1 MACARPSPT
10 GATLNWSRRRGAS
23 GAPTGGRAD
32 AKAVL
37 AGDGRHDRRVDR
49 PQAVPGGGEAHPER
63 HGARVDRRAD
73 RARGGGPGLRRRR
86 PGGDARARGANPRGD
101 RHRRQH
107 QRRRVAKARAGK
119 AHPGAWQSET
129 VRSAEI
135 RARFLGHFE
144 RNGHTVVP
152 SAPLPFDDPNL
163 LFVAAGMVQFVP
175 YFIGQQAA
183 PWPRATSVQ
192 KCIRTLDIDEV
203 GKTTRHGTFFQMN
216 GNFSF
221 GDYFKEGAIKLA
233 WDLSTQSVDEG
244 GFGLDGD
251 RIWATVYLD
260 DDEAIDIWH
269 KVIGLPLDRIVRKGM
284 DDNFWS
290 MGIAGPC
297 GPCSE
302 LYYDR
307 GPDYG
312 VEGGPAVDEDRYM
325 EYWNLVFMQ
334 NQRGPQSGPGK
345 SDFPIL
351 GELPKKNIDT
361 GMGMERMA
369 TLMQGVD
376 NLYEIDETR
385 PVLDK
390 AAELAGKV
398 YGAHSGHAATQS
410 HPDDVRLRVVADHV
424 RTSLMLIGD
433 GVTPAN
439 EGRGYVL
446 RRIMRR
452 AIRAMRL
459 LGVQEPVLPHLLP
472 VSRDAMAPS
481 YPELASDFERIS
493 TYAYAE
499 EEAFLQTLRAG
510 TTILDV
516 AVAETKRAGGRELS
530 GASAF
535 QLHDTYG
542 FPIDLTLE
550 MAAEQG
556 IAVDEAGF
564 RRLMAEQRARAKAD
578 ARAKKT
584 AHADLSL
591 YRAARDTADATDFTG
606 YFEIAREAVVTSI
619 IGDAGLLP
627 AAGEGDDVEI
637 VLDATPFYAEGGGQ
651 QPDWGRITVNSGGRE
666 AELTVVDVQQPVP
679 GLITHRVTVLSGA
692 VRPGDLV
699 LAQVDPNRRASVSR
713 SHSAT
718 HLLHAGLRRSLGDSA
733 AQAGS
738 LNAPGRLRFDF
749 KTPSAVPASV
759 LGEVEEEINDVL
771 LRDLEVRWFVTDQ
784 TEARRIGAIA
794 MFGEKYGDQVRVVEI
809 GDYSRELCGGTHVPR
824 SSVIGMVKLL
834 SEASIGSGTRR
845 VEALVG
851 LDAFRYLARE
861 HVLVQS
867 LAGEF
872 KTPAEQL
879 PDRIGGILER
889 LKNAERELD
898 KLRVAQVLSSAGSLA
913 ATAEDIGG
921 VQVVAAQ
928 APPGVGGN
936 DLRSLTL
943 DVRSRLRPADPGVV
957 VLASAKEE
965 GGVAFV
971 VAVNDAGRTAGLSAG
986 DLVKQDFAPALDA
999 RGGGK
1004 PDLAQ

>member
-1 MACARPSPT
+1 
-10 GATLNWSRRRGAS
+10 
-23 GAPTGGRAD
+23 
-32 AKAVL
+32 
-37 AGDGRHDRRVDR
+37 
-49 PQAVPGGGEAHPER
+49 
-63 HGARVDRRAD
+63 
-73 RARGGGPGLRRRR
+73 
-86 PGGDARARGANPRGD
+86 
-101 RHRRQH
+101 
-107 QRRRVAKARAGK
+107 
-119 AHPGAWQSET
+119 

-144 RNGHTVVP
+144 RNGHTIVP

-163 LFVAAGMVQFVP
+163 LFVNAGMVQFKP
-175 YFIGQQAA
+175 YFLGQQQP

-192 KCIRTLDIDEV
+192 KCVRTQDIEEV

-221 GDYFKEGAIKLA
+221 GDYFKEGAIRLA
-233 WDLSTQSVDEG
+233 WELSTNSVADG
-244 GFGLDGD
+244 GYGLDGE

-269 KVIGLPLDRIVRKGM
+269 NVIGLPMERIVRRGKK
-284 DDNFWS
+284 DNYWH
-290 MGIAGPC
+290 MGVPGPG

-312 VEGGPAVDEDRYM
+312 VEGGPEQDEDRYM
-325 EYWNLVFMQ
+325 EYWNLVFMEYELSAV
-334 NQRGPQSGPGK
+334 RAK
-345 SDFPIL
+345 DDFDIA
-351 GELPKKNIDT
+351 GDLPAKNIDT

-376 NLYEIDETR
+376 NLYEIDQTR
-385 PVLDK
+385 PILER
-390 AAELAGKV
+390 AAELAGKQ
-398 YGAHSGHAATQS
+398 YGAHSGHAAHES

-424 RTSLMLIGD
+424 RTALMLIGD

-452 AIRAMRL
+452 AIRSMRL
-459 LGVQEPVLPHLLP
+459 LGYPGPAMPELLP
-472 VSRDAMAPS
+472 VARDCMAPS
-481 YPELASDFERIS
+481 YPELATDFERIA

-499 EEAFLQTLRAG
+499 EDAFQHTLRSG
-510 TTILDV
+510 THILDV
-516 AVAETKRAGGRELS
+516 AVAETKSAGGAQLS
-530 GASAF
+530 GDKAF
-535 QLHDTYG
+535 QLHDTFG
-542 FPIDLTLE
+542 FPIELTLE

-556 IAVDEAGF
+556 LTVDETGF

-578 ARAKKT
+578 AQAKKT
-584 AHADLSL
+584 AHGDLSL
-591 YRAARDTADATDFTG
+591 YRHALESGARTVFTG
-606 YFEIAREAVVTSI
+606 YQEISREAVVQSI

-627 AAGEGDDVEI
+627 GAGEGDDVEI
-637 VLDATPFYAEGGGQ
+637 VLDSTPFYAEGGGQ
-651 QPDWGRITVNSGGRE
+651 EPDWGRLRVNSSGRE
-666 AELTVVDVQQPVP
+666 AELTVVDVQQPLP
-679 GLITHRVTVLSGA
+679 GLITHRVTVLSGE
-692 VRPGDLV
+692 VRPGDV
-699 LAQVDPNRRASVSR
+699 VFAEVDPNRRASVSR

-738 LNAPGRLRFDF
+738 LNSPGRLRFDF
-749 KTPSAVPASV
+749 NTPTAVPASV

-784 TEARRIGAIA
+784 AEAKRIGAIA
-794 MFGEKYGDQVRVVEI
+794 MFGEKYGDEVRVVEI

-834 SEASIGSGTRR
+834 GERSIGSGVRR
-845 VEALVG
+845 VEGLVG

-861 HVLVQS
+861 HVLVSQ
-867 LAGEF
+867 LAEEF
-872 KTPAEQL
+872 KAQPEEL
-879 PDRIGGILER
+879 PERIGGVLER

-898 KLRVAQVLSSAGSLA
+898 KLRAAAVLSSAGAIA
-913 ATAEDIGG
+913 ANAEEVGG
-921 VQVVAAQ
+921 VQFVAAQ

-936 DLRSLTL
+936 DLRSLAL
-943 DVRSRLRPADPGVV
+943 DVRNRLRHGDPAVV
-957 VLASAKEE
+957 LLASANDA
-965 GGVAFV
+965 GGAAFV
-971 VAVNDAGRTAGLSAG
+971 AAVNDAAQHAGVEAG
-986 DLVKQDFAPALDA
+986 ALVKTFAPALGA

-1004 PDLAQ
+1004 ADLAQGAGGDATKLPDAFAAVRATLSTPAR

>member
-1 MACARPSPT
+1 
-10 GATLNWSRRRGAS
+10 
-23 GAPTGGRAD
+23 
-32 AKAVL
+32 
-37 AGDGRHDRRVDR
+37 
-49 PQAVPGGGEAHPER
+49 
-63 HGARVDRRAD
+63 
-73 RARGGGPGLRRRR
+73 
-86 PGGDARARGANPRGD
+86 
-101 RHRRQH
+101 
-107 QRRRVAKARAGK
+107 
-119 AHPGAWQSET
+119 
-129 VRSAEI
+129 VRSADI

-152 SAPLPFDDPNL
+152 SVPLPFDDPNL
-163 LFVAAGMVQFVP
+163 LFVNAGMVQFVP
-175 YFIGQQAA
+175 YFVGQQTP
-183 PWPRATSVQ
+183 PWPRATSIQ
-192 KCIRTLDIDEV
+192 KCIRTPDIDEV

-233 WDLSTQSVDEG
+233 WELSTNSVEDG

-334 NQRGPQSGPGK
+334 NERGPQDGPGK

-390 AAELAGKV
+390 AAEMAGKV
-398 YGAHSGHAATQS
+398 YGAHSGHAAHES

-433 GVTPAN
+433 GVTPSN

-472 VSRDAMAPS
+472 VSRDAMSPS
-481 YPELASDFERIS
+481 YPELATDFERIS

-516 AVAETKRAGGRELS
+516 AVAETKRAGGRQLS
-530 GASAF
+530 GDKAF

-556 IAVDEAGF
+556 LQVDESGF

-578 ARAKKT
+578 AQAKKT

-591 YRAARDTADATDFTG
+591 YRVARDAGEATNFTG
-606 YFEIAREAVVTSI
+606 YFELSREAVVGSI
-619 IGDAGLLP
+619 IGDAGILP

-637 VLDATPFYAEGGGQ
+637 VLDSTPFYAEGGGQ
-651 QPDWGRITVNSGGRE
+651 QPDWGRITVNSGDRT

-679 GLITHRVTVLSGA
+679 GLITHRVTVLSGE

-699 LAQVDPNRRASVSR
+699 LAQVDPHRRASVSR

-718 HLLHAGLRRSLGDSA
+718 HLLHAGLRRTLGDSA

-749 KTPSAVPASV
+749 KTPSAVPQSV

-784 TEARRIGAIA
+784 AEARRIGAIA
-794 MFGEKYGDQVRVVEI
+794 MFGEKYGDEVRVVEI
-809 GDYSRELCGGTHVPR
+809 GEYSRELCGGTHVPR

-834 SEASIGSGTRR
+834 GESSIGAGVRR

-861 HVLVQS
+861 HVLVSQ
-867 LAGEF
+867 LAGEL
-872 KTPAEQL
+872 KAQPEEL
-879 PDRIGGILER
+879 PERIGGVLER
-889 LKNAERELD
+889 LKDAERELN
-898 KLRVAQVLSSAGSLA
+898 KLRAAAVLASAGELA
-913 ATAEDIGG
+913 AAAEQVGP
-921 VQVVAAQ
+921 VQFVAAQ
-928 APPGVGGN
+928 APAGVAGN
-936 DLRSLTL
+936 DLRSLVM
-943 DVRSRLRPADPGVV
+943 DVRGRLRREAPAV
-957 VLASAKEE
+957 VLLASPNES
-965 GGVAFV
+965 GGAAFV
-971 VAVNDAGRTAGLSAG
+971 VAVNEAGQDAGLKAGEIVRA
-986 DLVKQDFAPALDA
+986 FAPVLGA

-1004 PDLAQ
+1004 ADLAQGAGGDVAKLGDAFAAARSALSAS